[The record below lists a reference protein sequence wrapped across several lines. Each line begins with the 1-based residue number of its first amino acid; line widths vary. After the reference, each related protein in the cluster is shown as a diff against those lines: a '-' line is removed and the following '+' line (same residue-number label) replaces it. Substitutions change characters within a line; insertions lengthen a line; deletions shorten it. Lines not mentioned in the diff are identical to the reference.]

1 MALVFQARLAY
12 DSLLNVKQ
20 EREARYKELDQEIQ
34 DMKTKLEKRE
44 EFARVNAVRERQAK
58 KQLEDEVKRLR
69 ADGRKRQLLED
80 DRADPGAL
88 NEESERP
95 AKAVKLDKSTVV
107 TVKWK
112 KKHGQLEESKLRAT
126 FEGFGGIDAV
136 ILKEDKAVIN
146 FQSSSSARAAYF
158 SHGSAMDEALGIKV
172 KLIWTGGAEES
183 GAPSETEKV
192 QAQVASEQPP
202 GQAGQQRLGEIAAGG
217 DDYES
222 ITMMNMRRAAER
234 QRLIAQMEAEDEAE

>member
-1 MALVFQARLAY
+1 MVFQARLAY

-95 AKAVKLDKSTVV
+95 AKAVKLDKTS
-107 TVKWK
+107 
-112 KKHGQLEESKLRAT
+112 RACCSV
-126 FEGFGGIDAV
+126 ICVAV
-136 ILKEDKAVIN
+136 
-146 FQSSSSARAAYF
+146 
-158 SHGSAMDEALGIKV
+158 
-172 KLIWTGGAEES
+172 
-183 GAPSETEKV
+183 P
-192 QAQVASEQPP
+192 
-202 GQAGQQRLGEIAAGG
+202 
-217 DDYES
+217 
-222 ITMMNMRRAAER
+222 
-234 QRLIAQMEAEDEAE
+234 